1 MPKHTTKTLPSKA
14 NPMAQKRAFGK
25 QGLAKRSPKSKGKN
39 Y

>member
-1 MPKHTTKTLPSKA
+1 MAKAKTLPLKA